1 VGKTVEP
8 RYLLAKNTVVREE
21 DFGLLFYTMA
31 GPRLFFLGSGKLLGT
46 GFFDGNHTLGQWI
59 AQEDTAPDL
68 PQEQITKL
76 QEGLASLRASGV
88 LVEC

>member
-1 VGKTVEP
+1 M
-8 RYLLAKNTVVREE
+8 REE

-46 GFFDGNHTLGQWI
+46 GFFNGNYTVGQWI
-59 AQEDTAPDL
+59 AQEGTSPDL
-68 PQEQITKL
+68 PREQITRLK
-76 QEGLASLRASGV
+76 EGLASLRAKGV

>member
-1 VGKTVEP
+1 MEP

-46 GFFDGNHTLGQWI
+46 GFFDGRLTLSQWI
-59 AQEDTAPDL
+59 AQESTAPGL
-68 PQEQITKL
+68 QEEQITRL
-76 QEGLASLRASGV
+76 QEVLDSLRARGV
-88 LVEC
+88 LIEC